1 MLNSSSKILADTRKV
16 ADARISEFES
26 KIQEKETLLL
36 QTLNNYDVQIS
47 QAQNNYDT
55 KTESLGNTLEVE
67 QKVLTSLEV
76 NLENAKVT
84 KVQKLEESNNNIS
97 QKETLLDSKVD
108 EIFTLIMPLVYV
120 GEEDY
125 VDYENIRK

>member
-1 MLNSSSKILADTRKV
+1 MLNSSSKILDDTRKV

-36 QTLNNYDVQIS
+36 QTLNNYEVQIS

-84 KVQKLEESNNNIS
+84 KVQKLEESNNNIN

-108 EIFTLIMPLVYV
+108 EIYTLIMPLVYV

>member
-16 ADARISEFES
+16 ADARISEFDS

-36 QTLNNYDVQIS
+36 QTLNNYEVQIS
-47 QAQNNYDT
+47 QAQNSYDT

-84 KVQKLEESNNNIS
+84 KVQKLEESNNNIA

-108 EIFTLIMPLVYV
+108 EIYTLIMPLVYV